1 LNIDHKDLSCLKFEE
16 ALFVTYFFNFTYF
29 TFLQEIIVQPVEK
42 PEPKKRTRT
51 KKKNIQTNIELNF
64 EPNVETNF
72 EQNIELNFEPPI
84 ISEKIKNGVSKV
96 SSDNNLIYSS
106 NPFDTNQVD
115 QLQNDENLE
124 FFAAENDVDY
134 VNDDY
139 LDDDENTN
147 FFNDEENT
155 DFLNDDATF
164 DVEDTFDEEADFE
177 EFGSLSALFVINHYK
192 VVFSFS

>member
-1 LNIDHKDLSCLKFEE
+1 
-16 ALFVTYFFNFTYF
+16 
-29 TFLQEIIVQPVEK
+29 
-42 PEPKKRTRT
+42 
-51 KKKNIQTNIELNF
+51 
-64 EPNVETNF
+64 
-72 EQNIELNFEPPI
+72 
-84 ISEKIKNGVSKV
+84 V
-96 SSDNNLIYSS
+96 SSDHNLIYSS
-106 NPFDTNQVD
+106 NLFDPNQVD

-177 EFGSLSALFVINHYK
+177 EFGILSPLFVINHYK
-192 VVFSFS
+192 VVYSFSSNNYFLQFWTFKIKIVL

>member
-1 LNIDHKDLSCLKFEE
+1 
-16 ALFVTYFFNFTYF
+16 
-29 TFLQEIIVQPVEK
+29 VEK

-51 KKKNIQTNIELNF
+51 KKNIQTNIEL
-64 EPNVETNF
+64 NF

-147 FFNDEENT
+147 FFNDEENN

-177 EFGSLSALFVINHYK
+177 AFGILSPLFVINHYK
-192 VVFSFS
+192 VFYSFSSNNYFLQFWTLKIKSVFQVQSTIFQLELYEPQLSF

>member
-1 LNIDHKDLSCLKFEE
+1 
-16 ALFVTYFFNFTYF
+16 
-29 TFLQEIIVQPVEK
+29 VEK

-51 KKKNIQTNIELNF
+51 EKKNIQTNI
-64 EPNVETNF
+64 ETNF

-84 ISEKIKNGVSKV
+84 ISEKYRNGVSKV
-96 SSDNNLIYSS
+96 SSDHNLIYSS
-106 NPFDTNQVD
+106 NPFDTNQVE
-115 QLQNDENLE
+115 QLQNDENQE
-124 FFAAENDVDY
+124 FFDAENDVDY

-147 FFNDEENT
+147 FFNDEENN

-177 EFGSLSALFVINHYK
+177 EFGILSPLFVINHYK
-192 VVFSFS
+192 VVFILFLKITIFSSFGH